1 MTRMQLYVHWQPSL
15 MAGKKCSLM
24 ERKYSVNAYDT
35 TAQFGTMQ
43 NTIEI
48 ESLFLR
54 QNTRLKDRE
63 IGVIKYVPGRVV
75 QSECII
81 HERGGEAGDW
91 GEGECEPRHITQ
103 KCVTSERE
111 NLTSQP

>member
-63 IGVIKYVPGRVV
+63 IGVISTSQAVWSNQNVL
-75 QSECII
+75 S
-81 HERGGEAGDW
+81 
-91 GEGECEPRHITQ
+91 
-103 KCVTSERE
+103 TSEEGKPETGGRGSV
-111 NLTSQP
+111 NHVTLRRSV